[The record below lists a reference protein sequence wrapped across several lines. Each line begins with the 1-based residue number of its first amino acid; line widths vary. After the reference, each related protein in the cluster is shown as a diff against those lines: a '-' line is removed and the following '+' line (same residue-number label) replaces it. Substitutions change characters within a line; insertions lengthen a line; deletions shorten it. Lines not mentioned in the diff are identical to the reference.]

1 MIFLSSIEEK
11 ILSVLRDS
19 KWGLTASEIAEKA
32 KISRLTATKYLEAL
46 KAKGLIVEKK
56 VGAYRV
62 WFLKELSEREKSL
75 ISRKLACALAQSF
88 IEAFGDDVK
97 KIARKIGNVLVNQ
110 LSEEDFFTINEAEK
124 IMFYNPY
131 QLVASI
137 LESLS
142 EGIKAEGI
150 ELSGGRG
157 VLRITG
163 ELCEDREVV
172 EVLALLLMGA
182 VEGLVK
188 SVTGEEPKISL
199 RVSEG
204 RFGYEIILEI
214 G

>member
-1 MIFLSSIEEK
+1 VIVLSNIEEK
-11 ILSVLRDS
+11 ILRVLKDS

-32 KISRLTATKYLEAL
+32 KISRLTATKYLETL

-62 WFLKELSEREKSL
+62 WFLKEISEREKSL
-75 ISRKLACALAQSF
+75 ISRKLACALAKSF
-88 IEAFGDDVK
+88 IEVFGDDVK
-97 KIARKIGNVLVNQ
+97 RIAREIGNVLVNQ
-110 LSEEDFFTINEAEK
+110 LSEEDILPTNETEK
-124 IMFYNPY
+124 LFFYNPY
-131 QLVASI
+131 QLIASL

-163 ELCEDREVV
+163 DLCEDREVV

-182 VEGLVK
+182 VEGLVR
-188 SVTGEEPKISL
+188 SVTGKEPKINL

-204 RFGYEIILEI
+204 PLGYEIILEI